1 MICFCLTSSDIQPLS
16 VVAGNKTSVSLQWNE
31 PPPELTGN
39 PHRNITQYV
48 VKVSSQDGGDPQI
61 VFVPAEVGVVGIV
74 TGLRLPNT
82 FDIGTKVVINTEGQ
96 GEQTYD
102 IGVPVFT
109 VTPVAGKYSNINL
122 SLILQHVD
130 FE

>member
-1 MICFCLTSSDIQPLS
+1 MICFRLTSSDMDIQPPS
-16 VVAGNKTSVSLQWNE
+16 VVAFNMTSVSLQWNE

-48 VKVSSQDGGDPQI
+48 VTVSPQDGGDAKV
-61 VFVPAEVGVVGIV
+61 VFVPAEAGVVGMV

-82 FDIGTKVVINTEGQ
+82 FDIGIEVVIDTEGQ

-102 IGVPVFT
+102 IGVPVIT
-109 VTPVAGKYSNINL
+109 VTPAPGMYNGSIKA
-122 SLILQHVD
+122 
-130 FE
+130 